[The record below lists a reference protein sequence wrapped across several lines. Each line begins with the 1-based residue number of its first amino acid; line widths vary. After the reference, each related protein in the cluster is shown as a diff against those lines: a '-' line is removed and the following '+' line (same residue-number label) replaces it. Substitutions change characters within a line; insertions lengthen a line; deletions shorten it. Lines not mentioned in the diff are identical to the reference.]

1 MASDSPRKRLGTSF
15 WYSAW
20 RITACTTNPRIIDA
34 TNTATTDQ
42 TNDLFIV
49 SSSICCGV
57 IILAAKRRRSM
68 NLYVVTGTTKG
79 LGQALAA
86 AIARDPA
93 NELVALARAPDGAV
107 PGGVR
112 FELDLSDA
120 AAIVKVCDRIDAHIR
135 GKRYEKAVLINN
147 AGVVEPVGPLAN
159 VEARALARN
168 IAVNLVAPMIL
179 MTRFLR
185 ATEGA
190 APVRRI
196 INISSGAGR
205 RPIAGWSAYCAAKA
219 GLDMASRVVALEA
232 PGVEVAS
239 LAPGVIDTAMQG
251 VVRGAADFPDVER
264 FRAMKAD
271 GTLRP
276 AADVAADILRAEAG
290 GRRAGDGALDLRQNA
305 G

>member
-1 MASDSPRKRLGTSF
+1 
-15 WYSAW
+15 
-20 RITACTTNPRIIDA
+20 
-34 TNTATTDQ
+34 
-42 TNDLFIV
+42 
-49 SSSICCGV
+49 
-57 IILAAKRRRSM
+57 M
-68 NLYVVTGTTKG
+68 NLYIVTGTTQG

-86 AIARDPA
+86 AIARDPG

-107 PGGVR
+107 PGGAR
-112 FELDLSDA
+112 FEVDLADT
-120 AAIVKVCDRIDAHIR
+120 AAIAKACDRVDAHIR

-147 AGVVEPVGPLAN
+147 AGVVAPVGPLAS
-159 VEARALARN
+159 VGAAALERN
-168 IAVNLVAPMIL
+168 IVVNLVAPMLL

-190 APVRRI
+190 APLRRI

-239 LAPGVIDTAMQG
+239 LAPGVIDTGMQG
-251 VVRGAADFPDVER
+251 VVRGAAPADFPDVER

-276 AADVAADILRAEAG
+276 AADVAVDILRAEAA
-290 GRRAGDGALDLRQNA
+290 GRLSGDAVLDLRQIA